1 MIFFSF
7 QDKKLWSIYVYNIRA
22 IKMVKCKHPINLM
35 FCITVF
41 VVVNFVAIKC
51 DPVEPATLDGIDPLR
66 TIPTMEVAIRS
77 QKVFRFQFNPNLFG
91 WSNPK
96 ALTDGNSHHLYTYQ
110 PSLKGLPDMPYWMRY
125 KYSRRHRAGNI

>member
-1 MIFFSF
+1 MKPLMKMKI
-7 QDKKLWSIYVYNIRA
+7 A
-22 IKMVKCKHPINLM
+22 IQ
-35 FCITVF
+35 
-41 VVVNFVAIKC
+41 
-51 DPVEPATLDGIDPLR
+51 
-66 TIPTMEVAIRS
+66 S

-125 KYSRRHRAGNI
+125 KYSRRHRAGNIFWIFDLLSYRLLLDRNSFIQIFSVFWKYFVSGFEIEICECTKICYLCHLFTLWSQSEWNSWR